1 MQRPIFV
8 SVIANRDFTND
19 AKSDCR
25 LVSMGI
31 YRQLQKKQLLVR
43 YAALLNEVN
52 HDGRIHNKR

>member
-19 AKSDCR
+19 AKSDSR